1 MGRGN
6 PHRRRIQRHNIR
18 ARAATPSPINTH
30 NFAEGPITQT
40 KRARSAS
47 TDRAHTETK
56 QMTTTTKRTT
66 RQCSRCEG
74 TDPGCNVCQD
84 EPQEAL
90 EWPTREDIEFLR
102 DEAKALLQCTGT
114 GLRGPYVGTSLAD
127 NGELTWSCS
136 GFIRDTNMYVTTC
149 GPTME
154 RALQELRREI
164 AKADPV
170 AKLAAQARKQGFD
183 IVKRE
188 EGKA

>member
-6 PHRRRIQRHNIR
+6 PHRLRTQRHSIL
-18 ARAATPSPINTH
+18 ARAATPSPIRTH
-30 NFAEGPITQT
+30 NFADGPITQT
-40 KRARSAS
+40 KRARSAA

-56 QMTTTTKRTT
+56 HMTTTTKRTN

-74 TDPGCNVCQD
+74 TDPGCYVCND
-84 EPQEAL
+84 EQQEAL

-102 DEAKALLQCTGT
+102 DEAKAMLHCTGT
-114 GLRGPYVGTSLAD
+114 GALGTDASVSVNSRGDLSWG
-127 NGELTWSCS
+127 CS
-136 GFIRDTNMYVTTC
+136 GWLRDSNQFVTAHGT
-149 GPTME
+149 TIDATLATFKE
-154 RALQELRREI
+154 RI